1 MIRVLYVDDDKTLL
15 NIGKLF
21 LERNPEIKVTTD
33 SSSINAFNRLGK
45 EYYNVILSDY
55 EMPEMD
61 GIEFLKKIN
70 STFKERVPFIIFTG
84 RGREEVAIEALNNG
98 ATFYLQKGGE
108 AKSQF
113 AELIKKIESA
123 ANENTLKNI
132 RKIFSQ
138 ISQKGTCLENNLR
151 LVTKTVSNILCAD
164 ASFILLQNKYE
175 ELQHCVSYGVGE
187 NFKRIT
193 LKSGE
198 GLGWKAMS
206 SQKGFIADEYFSEN
220 ISYNTDELIRN
231 EGVVSMM
238 ATPLQIEEEGFG
250 VLYAFNR
257 EPRCFSEK
265 DLETLS
271 TFGNLAAMAII
282 RDIFKG
288 MLNEKIQLKSTI
300 ANTLILR
307 KPKQAS

>member
-1 MIRVLYVDDDKTLL
+1 MIRVLYVDDDESLL
-15 NIGKLF
+15 DIGKLF
-21 LERNPEIKVTTD
+21 LERNPEITVVTD
-33 SSSINAFNRLGK
+33 CSSINAFNRLGK
-45 EYYNVILSDY
+45 EYFNVILSDY

-70 STFKERVPFIIFTG
+70 STFPDKVPFIIFTG
-84 RGREEVAIEALNNG
+84 KGREEVAIEALNNG

-138 ISQKGTCLENNLR
+138 ISQKGTRLENNLS
-151 LVTKTVSNILCAD
+151 LITKTVSNILCAD

-187 NFKRIT
+187 NFKRIA

-198 GLGWKAMS
+198 GLGWKVMDTHE
-206 SQKGFIADEYFSEN
+206 GFIADEYFSEN
-220 ISYNTDELIRN
+220 INYATDELIRN

-238 ATPLQIEEEGFG
+238 ATPLQIEEKGFG

-257 EPRCFSEK
+257 EPRCFNEK

-282 RDIFKG
+282 KDIFK
-288 MLNEKIQLKSTI
+288 NIFKEKIQLTSTI
-300 ANTLILR
+300 ANTLILEGI
-307 KPKQAS
+307 KQAS